1 MVDKIDAVKRIVQ
14 AGMKVMYSKEGRAM
28 LLAGLDGDKPVPQKL
43 ALEVTGLM
51 RILFDKSKKTL
62 PPGAI
67 PAAAALLVYE
77 IADFLRQTGEKV
89 TLDDVKKALV
99 ATMDLLRA
107 AFDKEIKSAKGGAPQ
122 AQSAPPPAPAPAPM
136 GGGLINQA
144 TGA

>member
-14 AGMKVMYSKEGRAM
+14 AGMRIMYSKEGRTL
-28 LLAGLDGDKPVPQKL
+28 LLAGLEGDKPVAQKL
-43 ALEVTGLM
+43 AVEVVGIT
-51 RILFDKSKKTL
+51 RILYDKSKKTL

-107 AFDKEIKSAKGGAPQ
+107 AFDKEIKSAKGGAP
-122 AQSAPPPAPAPAPM
+122 APQAPAQPPI

-144 TGA
+144 MGA